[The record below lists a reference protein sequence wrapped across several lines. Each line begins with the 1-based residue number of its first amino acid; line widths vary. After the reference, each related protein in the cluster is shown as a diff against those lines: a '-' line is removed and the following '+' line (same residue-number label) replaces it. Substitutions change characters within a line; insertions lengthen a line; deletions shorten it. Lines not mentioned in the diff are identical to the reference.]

1 MNTDDMDRI
10 VNEHFMYEA
19 TDDIEGVLATFTEDI
34 DHQAIGSPL
43 GALSGKE
50 AVRPFYEALFGDL
63 KGDGVEPVRRWYGEN
78 FLVDETLWTGFVA
91 DGRYFGLPGRSGQ
104 ATFMLLHV
112 FEFHD
117 GLISR
122 EHVWS
127 DTTAITAQTVP
138 AS

>member
-1 MNTDDMDRI
+1 MNTEAMDQI

-19 TDDIEGVLATFTEDI
+19 TDDIEGVLATFTDDI

-43 GALSGKE
+43 GPLAGKK
-50 AVRPFYEALFGDL
+50 AVRPFYEALFDDL
-63 KGDGVEPVRRWYGEN
+63 KGEESSRYAVGTATPSSSTSALDWPHQRCPLLRPPRPLGEGR
-78 FLVDETLWTGFVA
+78 FL
-91 DGRYFGLPGRSGQ
+91 
-104 ATFMLLHV
+104 LLHV
-112 FEFHD
+112 FEFRD

-127 DTTAITAQTVP
+127 DRAAIAAQTEG